1 MSEHGT
7 CAVCGSEIPGPFSG
21 GHCNSCHQGF
31 NSNYADGLH
40 RRGEYGNP
48 KNPRRCLT
56 PDEMRERG
64 MSLNARGLWV
74 SKALRP
80 ESLAEIQ
87 DGPSANSSGVQDD
100 L

>member
-1 MSEHGT
+1 MAEG
-7 CAVCGSEIPGPFSG
+7 
-21 GHCNSCHQGF
+21 
-31 NSNYADGLH
+31 GLH

-48 KNPRRCLT
+48 KNPRRCLP

-64 MSLNARGLWV
+64 MSLNTRGLWV

-80 ESLAEIQ
+80 ESLTEIQ
-87 DGPSANSSGVQDD
+87 GANSSGVQDD